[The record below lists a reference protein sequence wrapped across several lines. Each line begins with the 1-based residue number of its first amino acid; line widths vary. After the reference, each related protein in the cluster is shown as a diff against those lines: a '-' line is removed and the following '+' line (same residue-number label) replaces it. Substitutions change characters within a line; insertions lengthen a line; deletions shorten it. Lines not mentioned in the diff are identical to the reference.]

1 MRKRLY
7 FVLPNLSETKA
18 IVDELLLSRI
28 DDHHIHVMAKEGTDL
43 EGLPEATLLEKSD
56 IIHGIEMGM
65 VIGAASGLVG
75 SIIAITALQLG
86 SMMGLV
92 VLGCTLFGA
101 GFGIWTSGMIGSS
114 TRNTR
119 LKAFEQAMEDG
130 KILVMADIPVDK
142 VTAISSKI
150 KSHKDTVDG
159 GSEPSMPA
167 FP

>member
-7 FVLPNLSETKA
+7 FILPNLSETKA

-43 EGLPEATLLEKSD
+43 GDLPEATIFEKSD
-56 IIHGIEMGM
+56 IIHGIETGM
-65 VIGAASGLVG
+65 VIGGISGLVG

-119 LKAFEQAMEDG
+119 LKDFEQAMEDG
-130 KILVMADIPVDK
+130 KILVMADVPVEK
-142 VTAISSKI
+142 VADISRKV

-159 GSEPSMPA
+159 GTEPSMPA

>member
-7 FVLPNLSETKA
+7 FIVPSVSSAKI

-28 DDHHIHVMAKEGTDL
+28 DDHHIHVLANEDTSLGD
-43 EGLPEATLLEKSD
+43 LPEATVLQKSD
-56 IIHGIEMGM
+56 LIHGVETGM
-65 VIGAASGLVG
+65 VFGGITGLLGGV
-75 SIIAITALQLG
+75 IAILATQPA

-92 VLGCTLFGA
+92 VLGSTLFGA
-101 GFGIWTSGMIGSS
+101 AFGVWMSGMIGSS

-119 LKAFEQAMEDG
+119 LTAFEDAIDSG
-130 KILVMADIPVDK
+130 KLLIMADVPVHRVAEIADK
-142 VTAISSKI
+142 LKA
-150 KSHKDTVDG
+150 HKEVKAG